1 MVSSFIPA
9 LISAFLVGGLNLWIN
24 KRNSNFSARKDYMT
38 RGLFL
43 VNQAVTLV
51 VHPKEGNNLSLV
63 LDEIRTI
70 FSLYGTRREREI
82 ERDISKALQHP
93 YASTQMPSKSV
104 DEICELVAL
113 LIREIRSDLKD
124 RMGIW

>member
-1 MVSSFIPA
+1 MSSLIPA

-24 KRNSNFSARKDYMT
+24 KRNRNFSARKDYMT

-43 VNQAVTLV
+43 VNQAVSLV
-51 VHPKEGNNLSLV
+51 LHPKEGNNLSLV

-70 FSLYGTRREREI
+70 FSLYGTKREREI

-93 YASTQMPSKSV
+93 YASTQMPSKSIN
-104 DEICELVAL
+104 EIYELVAL
-113 LIREIRSDLKD
+113 LSVEIRSDLNG

>member
-1 MVSSFIPA
+1 MSSLIPA

-24 KRNSNFSARKDYMT
+24 KRNRNFSARKDYMT

-43 VNQAVTLV
+43 VNQAVSLV
-51 VHPKEGNNLSLV
+51 LHPKEGNNLSLV

-70 FSLYGTRREREI
+70 FSLYGTKREREI

-93 YASTQMPSKSV
+93 YASTQMRSKSI
-104 DEICELVAL
+104 DEIYELVAL
-113 LIREIRSDLKD
+113 LTVEIRSDLNG

>member
-1 MVSSFIPA
+1 MSSLIPA

-24 KRNSNFSARKDYMT
+24 KRNRNFSARKDYMT

-43 VNQAVTLV
+43 VNQAVSLV
-51 VHPKEGNNLSLV
+51 LHPKDGNNLSLV

-70 FSLYGTRREREI
+70 FSLYGTKREREI

-93 YASTQMPSKSV
+93 YASTQMTSESI
-104 DEICELVAL
+104 DEIYELVAL
-113 LIREIRSDLKD
+113 LTGEIRSDLNG

>member
-1 MVSSFIPA
+1 MSSLIPA

-24 KRNSNFSARKDYMT
+24 KRNRNFSARKDYMT

-43 VNQAVTLV
+43 VNQAVSLV
-51 VHPKEGNNLSLV
+51 LHPKEGNNLSLV

-70 FSLYGTRREREI
+70 FSLYGTKREREI

-93 YASTQMPSKSV
+93 YASTQMPLKSI
-104 DEICELVAL
+104 DEIYELVAL
-113 LIREIRSDLKD
+113 LTGEIRSDLNG